1 MMIKVVSLL
10 LLEEL
15 SEVGILSFD
24 SLLGVQVLN
33 QLIGREVP
41 AVENLAGLPALL
53 LCDVACVRVSEEED
67 A

>member
-1 MMIKVVSLL
+1 MVQVVPLL

-24 SLLGVQVLN
+24 SLVGIQVLN
-33 QLIGREVP
+33 QLVGREIP
-41 AVENLAGLPALL
+41 TVENLAGLPALL
-53 LCDVACVRVSEEED
+53 LGDVACVRVSEEED

>member
-1 MMIKVVSLL
+1 MMVQVISLL

-24 SLLGVQVLN
+24 PLLGVQVLD
-33 QLIGREVP
+33 QLIGGEIP

-53 LCDVACVRVSEEED
+53 LGDVACVRVSEKED